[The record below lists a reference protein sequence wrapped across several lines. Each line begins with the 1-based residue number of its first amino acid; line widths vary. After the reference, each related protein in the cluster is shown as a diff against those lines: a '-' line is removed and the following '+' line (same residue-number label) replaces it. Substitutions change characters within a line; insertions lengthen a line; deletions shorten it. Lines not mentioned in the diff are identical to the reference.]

1 MADSKRAAM
10 KVNVLFRK
18 ESNKILYLEAG
29 KDFIDL
35 LMSLL
40 RMPTANLLKLLME
53 SGIRIKGRLGILNI
67 FSSAD
72 KIDESY
78 MKVDKDKIL
87 NPSPLEGSS
96 QLCLLGRPGKKGYF
110 TCGTGSCEWS
120 VSLMSGTSCP
130 GCEEPMSRELKLCR
144 GGAVDSSQTLYT
156 CGNLHRVGN
165 VYNFRCPDCSS
176 YMNTVLTVVGSG
188 GGAQMSGGFV
198 KDAVTFMVT
207 DDLEFFPSSTIK
219 SIHLLNKLGVKSMS
233 DLESFETTVTRD
245 HALALVQAAL
255 TSTSALNDVFGKVI
269 VTKDVRKDEAKKKKR
284 ARR

>member
-1 MADSKRAAM
+1 M
-10 KVNVLFRK
+10 KVNVLFSK
-18 ESNKILYLEAG
+18 ESNKILYLEVG

-72 KIDESY
+72 KLDDSY

-87 NPSPLEGSS
+87 NPSPLERSS
-96 QLCLLGRPGKKGYF
+96 QLCLLGRPEKRGYF
-110 TCGTGSCEWS
+110 TCPTGACEWS
-120 VSLMSGTSCP
+120 VSLVSGTSCRR
-130 GCEEPMSRELKLCR
+130 CAQPMSRELKLCR

-156 CGNLHRVGN
+156 CRSLHRVGN
-165 VYNFRCPDCSS
+165 VYCFHCPDCGSQMTNS
-176 YMNTVLTVVGSG
+176 LTLVGSG
-188 GGAQMSGGFV
+188 TGAQMSGGFV
-198 KDAVTFMVT
+198 KEAVTFMVT

-219 SIHLLNKLGVKSMS
+219 SIHLLNSLGVKSMS

-255 TSTSALNDVFGKVI
+255 TSTSALNDVFGKVL
-269 VTKDVRKDEAKKKKR
+269 VTNDVSKKEAKKKKR